1 MTSSEFASTIQ
12 SPSLLTATQASKI
25 LGISKSSFYRLV
37 ADGRYPRPIYLG
49 TRLSRWHADQI
60 MQLAQTGL
68 QSSPTTA
75 QQQ

>member
-1 MTSSEFASTIQ
+1 MTSSEFAAAIQ
-12 SPSLLTATQASKI
+12 APTLITATQASQL

-37 ADGRYPRPIYLG
+37 ADGRYPRPVHLG

-68 QSSPTTA
+68 QPVTTTP